1 MNNGDLFNV
10 NSSENSDTFEKQR
23 INFKQPE
30 LVKKVTN
37 QLKNCTTMNGFFN
50 PAQAFECLNV
60 ISKTDNPKAYEN
72 EIELAVN

>member
-1 MNNGDLFNV
+1 LFNV
-10 NSSENSDTFEKQR
+10 NSSENSDTFEKQTLNNEK

-37 QLKNCTTMNGFFN
+37 QLKNCMTMNGFFN